1 MKNMKIKSP
10 NVSHA
15 YNKDSLKLIKDS
27 AKDFALQ
34 YIKPYVMDWDESQ
47 HFPKEVLVKSGEYGL
62 SLIHI

>member
-47 HFPKEVLVKSGEYGL
+47 HFPKEVLVKS
-62 SLIHI
+62 